1 MSRAFPVASA
11 ATDVQG
17 VTGACT
23 LVGFAAAAGAAATVV
38 RLRDGID
45 SSGAIKAVIGLAAN
59 GTAAGLLPAV
69 DFATGVFVDRDGT
82 NSAELVLYIQ

>member
-1 MSRAFPVASA
+1 MARAFAVASA

-23 LVGFAAAAGAAATVV
+23 LVGFMAAAGAAATVV
-38 RLRDGID
+38 RLRDGTTASD
-45 SSGAIKAVIGLAAN
+45 PVKAVIGLAAN
-59 GTAAGLLPAV
+59 GTAAGTLPAV
-69 DFATGVFVDRDGT
+69 DFTTGVFVDRDGT